1 MRWFQTFVIALLL
14 SINVQSATVIMPKS
28 GMPAKPGQYCTDLAG
43 VLSEPQRIVINEQL
57 AQLDRDT
64 GAELLV
70 YIDRSLNGKPVED
83 FGREAFRSWGVGK
96 KDKNN
101 GMVFFL
107 FTIDRKMRVEVGY
120 GLEGAVPDSVAKQ
133 IIAQGVAPKLK
144 KGAEDWHGGVVEA
157 VNQLS
162 AKIRK
167 EGASPV
173 ATGPPKPQS
182 DFFGSGS
189 QSPSPSSSATSSSSK
204 GSSSGASSK
213 QPSAALDR
221 DHQAAGVLLVGLLVV
236 VVVVVV
242 VALLISRRNRL
253 ERERLERY
261 EQAMRDRDRRIREQL
276 ERERHSQATKP
287 QRNYTTPAVMTAA
300 STAAAIALVQPRKEP
315 VRPKEPAKPN
325 PAPTRR
331 SYSDDD
337 DDASSRRSSHSSSSS
352 DYGSSSSSYDSGG
365 GSCGGGGA
373 SSDF

>member
-1 MRWFQTFVIALLL
+1 MRLFLTSIIALLL
-14 SINVQSATVIMPKS
+14 AINVQAATVIMPKS
-28 GMPAKPGQYCTDLAG
+28 GAPAKPGQYCTDLAG
-43 VLSEPQRIVINEQL
+43 VLTEPQRVAVNEQL

-70 YIDRSLNGKPVED
+70 YIDRTLNGKPIED

-107 FTIDRKMRVEVGY
+107 FTADRKMRVEVGY

-144 KGAEDWHGGVVEA
+144 KGAEDWNGGVVEA
-157 VNQLS
+157 VNQL
-162 AKIRK
+162 AVKIRK
-167 EGASPV
+167 EGSKPTASQ
-173 ATGPPKPQS
+173 PKPQP

-189 QSPSPSSSATSSSSK
+189 QSSSPSSSATSPSSK

-213 QPSAALDR
+213 QPSAAQDR
-221 DHQAAGVLLVGLLVV
+221 DHQAAGVLVGLLAVV
-236 VVVVVV
+236 VVAVV

-276 ERERHSQATKP
+276 ERERRNQATKP
-287 QRNYTTPAVMTAA
+287 QRNYTTPAVMAAA
-300 STAAAIALVQPRKEP
+300 STAAAVALVQPRKEP
-315 VRPKEPAKPN
+315 ARPKKPAESN

-337 DDASSRRSSHSSSSS
+337 DDSSSRRSSWSSSSS
-352 DYGSSSSSYDSGG
+352 DYGSSSSSSYDSGG